1 MRQLIFLLE
10 KEFKQIARD
19 KFLPKIIFLLPII
32 QLVVLPLAANFEIKE
47 IYLSIVDNDKSA
59 TSERLVNKVLASN
72 YFEFRG
78 SFDSYSNAIV
88 QIEDNKADII
98 LDIPYGFEKDIYSG
112 GRAEIE
118 IAANAVNGTKGA
130 IGLGYLSQIINQFDN
145 ELFDNKI
152 RPSFIDVRYLN
163 NPYLDYK
170 AYIVPGVLAF
180 LITLIGG
187 FLAALNLVKEKEMG
201 TIEQINV
208 TPLSKSVFLLAKVIP
223 FWVMGLVL
231 LSLGMF
237 ITWAVYGLW
246 PEGSWWIIYLFTAIY
261 LVAFAGFGLAVSA
274 LSSTQQQAMFAAFF
288 FIIFFALTSGLF
300 TPISSMPGWMQKVTM
315 FNPMRYFVELIRM
328 VYLKGSLLK
337 DLTQYFISMMFFAI
351 AFNALAVMLY
361 KKNS

>member
-32 QLVVLPLAANFEIKE
+32 QLVLLPLAANFEIKE
-47 IYLSIVDNDKSA
+47 IYISIVDNDKST
-59 TSERLVNKVLASN
+59 TSERLVNKVLSSN
-72 YFEFRG
+72 YFEYRG
-78 SFDSYSNAIV
+78 SFDSYSKGISQV
-88 QIEDNKADII
+88 EDNKADII
-98 LDIPYGFEKDIYSG
+98 LDIPYRFEKDIYSE
-112 GRAEIE
+112 GRAQIE

-130 IGLGYLSQIINQFDN
+130 IGLSYLTQIINQFDKEISN
-145 ELFDNKI
+145 NSQK
-152 RPSFIDVRYLN
+152 SFVDIRYLN
-163 NPYLDYK
+163 NPYLEYK
-170 AYIVPGVLAF
+170 AYIVPGILAF
-180 LITLIGG
+180 LITIVGG
-187 FLAALNLVKEKEMG
+187 FLAALNLVKEKEIG

-223 FWVMGLVL
+223 FWVMGLL
-231 LSLGMF
+231 LLTLGMF
-237 ITWAVYGLW
+237 VAWTVYGLW

-274 LSSTQQQAMFAAFF
+274 LSSTQQQAMLAAFF

-300 TPISSMPGWMQKVTM
+300 TPISSMPEWMQKITL

-337 DLTQYFISMMFFAI
+337 DLTQYFINMTLFAVG
-351 AFNALAVMLY
+351 FNVLAVLLY
-361 KKNS
+361 RKNS

>member
-32 QLVVLPLAANFEIKE
+32 QLVLLPLAANFEIKE
-47 IYLSIVDNDKSA
+47 IFISIVDNDKSS
-59 TSERLVNKVLASN
+59 TSERLVNKVLSSN
-72 YFEFRG
+72 YFEYRG
-78 SFDSYSNAIV
+78 SFDSYSKAIV

-98 LDIPYGFEKDIYSG
+98 LNIPYRFEKDIYSE
-112 GRAEIE
+112 GRAQIE

-130 IGLGYLSQIINQFDN
+130 IGLGYLTQIINQFDK
-145 ELFDNKI
+145 EISKDSQ
-152 RPSFIDVRYLN
+152 RSFVDICYLN
-163 NPYLDYK
+163 NPYLEYK
-170 AYIVPGVLAF
+170 AYIVPGILAF
-180 LITLIGG
+180 LITIIGG
-187 FLAALNLVKEKEMG
+187 FLAALNLVKEKEIG

-223 FWVMGLVL
+223 FWVMGLLL
-231 LSLGMF
+231 LSLGIF
-237 ITWAVYGLW
+237 VTWAVYGLW

-274 LSSTQQQAMFAAFF
+274 ISSTQQQAMLSAFF

-300 TPISSMPGWMQKVTM
+300 TPISSMPEWMQKITM

-337 DLTQYFISMMFFAI
+337 DLIQYFINMTLFAVG
-351 AFNALAVMLY
+351 FNLLAILLY